1 MTRRDPDR
9 PAPIWLSDHWER
21 KKTETAHRV
30 RTAIELLIA
39 EHHAV
44 TISAIRNKV
53 TTVFGVPF
61 SANTIK
67 RNEAAYTLYLSSRQ
81 PPRNRSARDVLLRD
95 LYVHA
100 SDTEKSQLRA
110 KVARLRRQS
119 KDNLI
124 ARLIALEHA
133 VTVQTEVENR
143 LREEIIRNSLQA
155 GASHQRAKEVTS
167 SPGVVVEGERT

>member
-1 MTRRDPDR
+1 MSRRDPDR

-21 KKTETAHRV
+21 KKTETVRRV
-30 RTAIELLIA
+30 RTAIELLVA
-39 EHHAV
+39 EQHAV
-44 TISAIRNKV
+44 TVSAIRNKV
-53 TTVFGVPF
+53 TTVFDVPF

-67 RNEAAYTLYLSSRQ
+67 RNEAAYALYLSSRR

-100 SDTEKSQLRA
+100 SDTEKPQLQA

-133 VTVQTEVENR
+133 VAVQTEVENR

-155 GASHQRAKEVTS
+155 GTSHRRANEVTS
-167 SPGVVVEGERT
+167 SPGVVVG

>member
-21 KKTETAHRV
+21 KKTETVRRV
-30 RTAIELLIA
+30 RTAIELLVA

-67 RNEAAYTLYLSSRQ
+67 RNEAAYALYLSSRQ

-100 SDTEKSQLRA
+100 SDTEKTTAPGQGGTSAAPIKGQSYRPTGRA
-110 KVARLRRQS
+110 RACGYGSHGSGESASRRDHPKHLAGRRQS
-119 KDNLI
+119 P
-124 ARLIALEHA
+124 
-133 VTVQTEVENR
+133 
-143 LREEIIRNSLQA
+143 A
-155 GASHQRAKEVTS
+155 G
-167 SPGVVVEGERT
+167 